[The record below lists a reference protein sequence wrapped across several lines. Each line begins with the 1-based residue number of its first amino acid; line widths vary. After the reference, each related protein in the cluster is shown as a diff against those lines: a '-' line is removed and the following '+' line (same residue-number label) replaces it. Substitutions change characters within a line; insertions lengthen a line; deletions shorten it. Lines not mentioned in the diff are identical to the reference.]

1 MFIYSTKR
9 HKIPITVSDDQLVLI
24 KTIGSLGFV
33 NTNQLNLIWS
43 VIKHYPCIFPKSL
56 LKVWCSYDGLLKA
69 IKPTKNKTYS
79 SVIRITYKLST
90 SATKWL
96 DKLGILS
103 LNNELFSVNSHNE
116 QAIEVIVQG
125 LYATCF
131 RNKIMGDSIPVLYS
145 DNTYVPLSF
154 YYGYVIGLNG
164 EECQGESERLDGEE
178 YQGEDEK
185 FDGEEYQSE
194 SEGLDGEE
202 YHGENARLNSEEYQG
217 ESERLNG
224 EKYQEKN
231 EQCNSQNIKIS
242 DRKTDINYPI
252 EIKIDVKQNSI
263 TKQKT
268 QDILKEYINNAIKD
282 INPKAYTK
290 NNGLKIISLILKT
303 IYAGLIDGNIKLVN
317 IEKELEDIKIS
328 VNTSSKP
335 IVPVKTNN
343 KKVTPINTSDNTN
356 DIDILDSLVF
366 ANTNKESKTEK
377 HDMGN
382 TIKQEKEQKIS
393 KYIEYAIYIDNRCIA
408 KIKMLRQE
416 LMDKLNETDTATNY
430 LTKIAIIILCIIQ
443 NTKNPEQAI
452 NAEHQAMNIKD
463 ISKVTIADPH
473 FNIDEYDLR
482 SFKRQFN
489 IQFGEQNNLPFVADM
504 MISFTRKNKRK
515 QEIYVELDNR
525 TEGNATQIEKILNY
539 IWYALKHPEKDISMI
554 LAITD
559 GSLPSRRV
567 KEYTNIGRK
576 LSNLVDY
583 FLKAHIDNPT
593 NSKLY
598 LSQLYRNTLNLHIYL
613 TGVSEAHIDVAQAL
627 LGSNYIGNYMN
638 TIDALVNNLNKHTAW
653 DVSFEK
659 SHNIK
664 LLENN
669 PHLLWSCEKDLENI
683 PFAESRNK
691 DIFRYIE
698 HANND
703 YKSLGQLIFYYPG
716 SNTIKKLQLLAA
728 EEHELD
734 FLIYQFNLLNND
746 NLNNNS
752 GYYLGIFPLRIVAK
766 NAISLTSIT
775 KSISYIDSFTPS
787 CPYYIQPRLSR
798 SNDLLLHEELRWLTI
813 QYSHDIYNFFVNG
826 AINKAAKKNN
836 IKYSSNFI
844 PLFSNFGLKRS
855 LADLHVLATQLSEDD
870 FIQQLRLDEIPKD
883 LYLQLLSRWPNATY
897 SINSLL
903 NLPYIKNPLLADEL
917 SSKEHFDFIDFIHP
931 LNSTVS
937 FARSPILWTHQ

>member
-1 MFIYSTKR
+1 M
-9 HKIPITVSDDQLVLI
+9 PITVSDDQLVLL

-33 NTNQLNLIWS
+33 NNNQLNLIWS

-96 DKLGILS
+96 DKLGVLS

-131 RNKIMGDSIPVLYS
+131 RNKIMGDSIPLLYS

-154 YYGYVIGLNG
+154 YYGYEIGLNG
-164 EECQGESERLDGEE
+164 EEYQGESEKFNGEE
-178 YQGEDEK
+178 YQGEDE
-185 FDGEEYQSE
+185 
-194 SEGLDGEE
+194 
-202 YHGENARLNSEEYQG
+202 
-217 ESERLNG
+217 RLNG
-224 EKYQEKN
+224 EECQAEN
-231 EQCNSQNIKIS
+231 EQCDSQNIKIS
-242 DRKTDINYPI
+242 DTKAGHPI
-252 EIKIDVKQNSI
+252 EIKIGVKTNSI
-263 TKQKT
+263 SKPATT
-268 QDILKEYINNAIKD
+268 DILKTYINNAIKN
-282 INPKAYTK
+282 INPTTYNQ
-290 NNGLKIISLILKT
+290 NNGIEIISLILKT
-303 IYAGLIDGNIKLVN
+303 IYAGLIDGNIKLVD
-317 IEKELEDIKIS
+317 IEKMLEDIDIS
-328 VNTSSKP
+328 IDSAKASLKP
-335 IVPVKTNN
+335 DNPVKSNIKKETQIKTNE
-343 KKVTPINTSDNTN
+343 
-356 DIDILDSLVF
+356 IDILDSLVF
-366 ANTNKESKTEK
+366 ANTNKEPKVEN
-377 HDMGN
+377 HDIGN
-382 TIKQEKEQKIS
+382 TIKQDKEHSIS
-393 KYIEYAIYIDNRCIA
+393 KYIEYAIYTDNKCIA
-408 KIKMLRQE
+408 KIQMLRQE

-430 LTKIAIIILCIIQ
+430 LTKISIIILCIIQ
-443 NTKNPEQAI
+443 NTKNEDQPI
-452 NAEHQAMNIKD
+452 NIKQQAMNIKD
-463 ISKVTIADPH
+463 ISKVAIGDPH

-504 MISFTRKNKRK
+504 MISFTRKNKRR
-515 QEIYVELDNR
+515 QELYVELDNR

-559 GSLPSRRV
+559 GSLASRRV

-583 FLKAHIDNPT
+583 FLKAHIESPT

-598 LSQLYRNTLNLHIYL
+598 LSQLYRNTSNLHIYL

-653 DVSFEK
+653 NVSFEK
-659 SHNIK
+659 SHNLK

-703 YKSLGQLIFYYPG
+703 YKSLGQLVFYYPG

-836 IKYSSNFI
+836 IKYSSAFI
-844 PLFSNFGLKRS
+844 PLFSNFGVKRS
-855 LADLHVLATQLSEDD
+855 FADLHVLATQLSEDD

-917 SSKEHFDFIDFIHP
+917 SSKKHFDFIDFIHP
-931 LNSTVS
+931 LNSTIS

>member
-1 MFIYSTKR
+1 M
-9 HKIPITVSDDQLVLI
+9 PITVSDDQLVLL

-33 NTNQLNLIWS
+33 NNNQLNLIWS

-96 DKLGILS
+96 DKLGVLS

-131 RNKIMGDSIPVLYS
+131 RNKIMGDSIPLLYS

-154 YYGYVIGLNG
+154 YYGYEIGLNGEEYQGESEGLDGEECQGEDERLNG
-164 EECQGESERLDGEE
+164 EECQGESERLNGEE
-178 YQGEDEK
+178 YQGESEK
-185 FDGEEYQSE
+185 FNG
-194 SEGLDGEE
+194 
-202 YHGENARLNSEEYQG
+202 EEYQG

-224 EKYQEKN
+224 EKYQDKN

-242 DRKTDINYPI
+242 DTKAGQNYPI
-252 EIKIDVKQNSI
+252 EIKISIKPNSI
-263 TKQKT
+263 SKPATT
-268 QDILKEYINNAIKD
+268 DILKTYINNAIKD
-282 INPKAYTK
+282 IKPKRYK
-290 NNGLKIISLILKT
+290 QNNGIEIISLILRT
-303 IYAGLIDGNIKLVN
+303 VYAGLIDGNIKLVD
-317 IEKELEDIKIS
+317 IEKVLEDIDIS
-328 VNTSSKP
+328 IDSAKASLKP
-335 IVPVKTNN
+335 DNPVKSNIKKENPIKTNE
-343 KKVTPINTSDNTN
+343 
-356 DIDILDSLVF
+356 IDILDSLVF
-366 ANTNKESKTEK
+366 ANTNKEPKAEN
-377 HDMGN
+377 HDIGN
-382 TIKQEKEQKIS
+382 TIKQDKEHSIS
-393 KYIEYAIYIDNRCIA
+393 KYIEYAIYTDNKCIA
-408 KIKMLRQE
+408 KIQMLRQE

-430 LTKIAIIILCIIQ
+430 LTKISIIILCIIQ
-443 NTKNPEQAI
+443 NTKNEDQPI
-452 NAEHQAMNIKD
+452 NIKQQAMNIKD
-463 ISKVTIADPH
+463 ISKVAIGDPH

-504 MISFTRKNKRK
+504 MISFTRKNKRR
-515 QEIYVELDNR
+515 QELYVELDNR

-559 GSLPSRRV
+559 GSLASRRV

-583 FLKAHIDNPT
+583 FFKAHIESPT

-598 LSQLYRNTLNLHIYL
+598 LSQLYRNTSNLHIYL

-653 DVSFEK
+653 NVSFEK
-659 SHNIK
+659 SHNLK

-703 YKSLGQLIFYYPG
+703 YKSLGQLVFYYPG

-836 IKYSSNFI
+836 IKYSSAFI
-844 PLFSNFGLKRS
+844 PLFSNFGVKRS
-855 LADLHVLATQLSEDD
+855 FADLHVLATQLSETD
-870 FIQQLRLDEIPKD
+870 FIQQLRLDEIPQD

-917 SSKEHFDFIDFIHP
+917 SSKKHFDFIDFIHP
-931 LNSTVS
+931 LNSTIS

>member
-1 MFIYSTKR
+1 M
-9 HKIPITVSDDQLVLI
+9 PITVSDDQLVLL

-33 NTNQLNLIWS
+33 NNNQLNLIWS

-96 DKLGILS
+96 DKLGVLS

-131 RNKIMGDSIPVLYS
+131 RNKIMGDSIPLLYS

-154 YYGYVIGLNG
+154 YYGYEIGLNG
-164 EECQGESERLDGEE
+164 EEYQGESEGLDGEE
-178 YQGEDEK
+178 YQGEDER
-185 FDGEEYQSE
+185 
-194 SEGLDGEE
+194 LDGEE
-202 YHGENARLNSEEYQG
+202 CQGEDERFNGEECQGESEKFNGEEYQG

-224 EKYQEKN
+224 EKYQDKN

-242 DRKTDINYPI
+242 DTKAGQNYPI
-252 EIKIDVKQNSI
+252 EIKISIKPNSI
-263 TKQKT
+263 SKPATT
-268 QDILKEYINNAIKD
+268 DILKTYINNAIKD
-282 INPKAYTK
+282 IKPKRYK
-290 NNGLKIISLILKT
+290 QNNGIEIISLILRT
-303 IYAGLIDGNIKLVN
+303 VYAGLIDGNIKLVD
-317 IEKELEDIKIS
+317 IEKVLEDIDIS
-328 VNTSSKP
+328 IDSAKASLKP
-335 IVPVKTNN
+335 DNPVKSNI
-343 KKVTPINTSDNTN
+343 KKVTPINTN

-366 ANTNKESKTEK
+366 ANTNKEYKTEK

-408 KIKMLRQE
+408 KIQMLRQE

-430 LTKIAIIILCIIQ
+430 LTKISIIILCIIQ
-443 NTKNPEQAI
+443 NTKNEDQPI
-452 NAEHQAMNIKD
+452 NIKQQAMNIKD
-463 ISKVTIADPH
+463 ISKVAIGDPH

-504 MISFTRKNKRK
+504 MISFTRKNKRR
-515 QEIYVELDNR
+515 QELYVELDNR

-559 GSLPSRRV
+559 GSLASRRV

-583 FLKAHIDNPT
+583 FLKAHIESPTKSPT

-598 LSQLYRNTLNLHIYL
+598 LSQLYRNTSNLHIYL

-627 LGSNYIGNYMN
+627 LGSNYIGNYMT
-638 TIDALVNNLNKHTAW
+638 TIDALVNNLNKHTVW

-659 SHNIK
+659 SHNLK

-683 PFAESRNK
+683 PLTESRNK
-691 DIFRYIE
+691 DLFRYIE

-703 YKSLGQLIFYYPG
+703 YKSLGQLVFYYPG

-836 IKYSSNFI
+836 IKYSSAFI

-855 LADLHVLATQLSEDD
+855 FADLHVLATQLSETD
-870 FIQQLRLDEIPKD
+870 FIQQLRLDEIPQD

-917 SSKEHFDFIDFIHP
+917 SSKKHFDFIDFIHP
-931 LNSTVS
+931 LNSTIS

>member
-1 MFIYSTKR
+1 M
-9 HKIPITVSDDQLVLI
+9 PITVSDDQLVLL

-33 NTNQLNLIWS
+33 NNNQLNLIWS

-96 DKLGILS
+96 DKLGVLS

-131 RNKIMGDSIPVLYS
+131 RNKIMGDSIPLLYS

-154 YYGYVIGLNG
+154 YYGYEIGLNGEEYQGESEKFNG
-164 EECQGESERLDGEE
+164 EECQGEDERLNGEE
-178 YQGEDEK
+178 YQGEDE
-185 FDGEEYQSE
+185 
-194 SEGLDGEE
+194 
-202 YHGENARLNSEEYQG
+202 
-217 ESERLNG
+217 RLNG
-224 EKYQEKN
+224 EECQAEN
-231 EQCNSQNIKIS
+231 EQCDSQNIKIS
-242 DRKTDINYPI
+242 DTKAGHPI
-252 EIKIDVKQNSI
+252 EIKIGVKTNSI
-263 TKQKT
+263 SKPATT
-268 QDILKEYINNAIKD
+268 DILKTYINNAIKN
-282 INPKAYTK
+282 INPTTY
-290 NNGLKIISLILKT
+290 NQHNGIEIISLILKT
-303 IYAGLIDGNIKLVN
+303 IYAGLIDGNIKLVD
-317 IEKELEDIKIS
+317 IEKMLEDIDIS
-328 VNTSSKP
+328 IDSAKASLKP
-335 IVPVKTNN
+335 DNPVKSNIKKETQIKTNE
-343 KKVTPINTSDNTN
+343 
-356 DIDILDSLVF
+356 IDILDSLVF
-366 ANTNKESKTEK
+366 ANTNKEPKVEN
-377 HDMGN
+377 HDIGN
-382 TIKQEKEQKIS
+382 TIKQDKEHSIS
-393 KYIEYAIYIDNRCIA
+393 KYIEYAIYIDNICIA

-430 LTKIAIIILCIIQ
+430 LTKISIMILCIIQ
-443 NTKNPEQAI
+443 NTKNKDQPI
-452 NAEHQAMNIKD
+452 NIKQQAMNIKD
-463 ISKVTIADPH
+463 ISKVAIGDPH
-473 FNIDEYDLR
+473 FNIDDYDLR

-504 MISFTRKNKRK
+504 MISFTRKNKRR
-515 QEIYVELDNR
+515 QELYVELDNR

-559 GSLPSRRV
+559 GSLASRRV

-583 FLKAHIDNPT
+583 FLKAHIESPT

-598 LSQLYRNTLNLHIYL
+598 LSQLYRNTSNLHIYL

-627 LGSNYIGNYMN
+627 LGSNYIGNYMT
-638 TIDALVNNLNKHTAW
+638 TIDALVNNLNKHTVW

-659 SHNIK
+659 SHNLK

-683 PFAESRNK
+683 PLAESRNK

-703 YKSLGQLIFYYPG
+703 YKSLGQLVFYYPG

-798 SNDLLLHEELRWLTI
+798 SNDLLLHEELRWITI

-836 IKYSSNFI
+836 IKYSSAFI

-855 LADLHVLATQLSEDD
+855 FADLHVLATQLSETD
-870 FIQQLRLDEIPKD
+870 FIQQLRLDEIPQD

-917 SSKEHFDFIDFIHP
+917 SSKKHFDFIDFIHP
-931 LNSTVS
+931 LNSTIS